1 MTKYARSILYQVYS
15 KTLFK
20 KSAKNVNNNLNI
32 KIMIPALIGAAG
44 VIGGAVLGNQARQQQ
59 TNEEYQKMMYQGNIN
74 KDLANHTMKNQKEL
88 WDYTN
93 YPNQVKQM
101 KLAGLNPALMYGTA
115 GQGGQSSAGQ
125 TGPVGLSDSK
135 GVAMQQQQMAM
146 GLQLAQIAS
155 QIKVNDSVAE
165 KNKAEAEKTAG
176 VDTEAAKMGIKLS
189 EAQILSERERK
200 NVLYWEAEVAQ
211 SESVLKEALANT
223 EQFNLQK
230 VQWDIRMVEKG
241 YEELSERV
249 AMLKREN
256 KIGDATAE
264 MQIEQYKA
272 NLVDT
277 WAGAMLKM
285 AQTETQKEEVKAIAE
300 RLKQKDYELD
310 QKDTEIIQRWVD
322 LGIKGVSE
330 VGELLT
336 GIKKLSHL
344 AKKLNIGK

>member
-1 MTKYARSILYQVYS
+1 MLGG
-15 KTLFK
+15 
-20 KSAKNVNNNLNI
+20 
-32 KIMIPALIGAAG
+32 IMSM
-44 VIGGAVLGNQARQQQ
+44 IGGTILGGMQAREQGRLQ
-59 TNEEYQKMMYQGNIN
+59 EEAQNRQAELNREQAKYSQE
-74 KDLANHTMKNQKEL
+74 LAKEY
-88 WDYTN
+88 WNYTN
-93 YPNQVKQM
+93 WENQVTHLKN
-101 KLAGLNPALMYGTA
+101 AGLNPALMYG
-115 GQGGQSSAGQ
+115 GGGSGGQ
-125 TGPVGLSDSK
+125 TGGGK
-135 GVAMQQQQMAM
+135 AEGVSQPEQKQMQVMQNAQAM
-146 GLQLAQIAS
+146 GLQLANLES
-155 QIKVNDSVAE
+155 QIKVNESIAE

-176 VDTEAAKMGIKLS
+176 VDTEATRMSIKLS
-189 EAQILSERERK
+189 EAQVLSERERK

-285 AQTETQKEEVKAIAE
+285 AQTETQKEEVKAIAK

-336 GIKKLSHL
+336 GIKKISHL

>member
-1 MTKYARSILYQVYS
+1 MLGA
-15 KTLFK
+15 
-20 KSAKNVNNNLNI
+20 
-32 KIMIPALIGAAG
+32 IMGVIGAASALQSG
-44 VIGGAVLGNQARQQQ
+44 SNQSY
-59 TNEEYQKMMYQGNIN
+59 NEEQAQLRQAQIN
-74 KDLANHTMKNQKEL
+74 KEQAKYSQGLAMEY

-93 YPNQVKQM
+93 WENQVDHLK
-101 KLAGLNPALMYGTA
+101 KAGLNPALMYAKGGT
-115 GQGGQSSAGQ
+115 GGQ
-125 TGPVGLSDSK
+125 TGGGQAQGVGLSPSNQEAVK
-135 GVAMQQQQMAM
+135 AQQIGMA
-146 GLQLAQIAS
+146 LQLAQLKS
-155 QIKVNDSVAE
+155 QIEVNESVAK
-165 KNKAEAEKTAG
+165 KNTAEAEKTAG

-189 EAQILSERERK
+189 EAQVLSERERK

-285 AQTETQKEEVKAIAE
+285 AQTETQKEEVKAIAK

-330 VGELLT
+330 VGELLI

>member
-1 MTKYARSILYQVYS
+1 MLGA
-15 KTLFK
+15 
-20 KSAKNVNNNLNI
+20 
-32 KIMIPALIGAAG
+32 IMGVIGAASALQSG
-44 VIGGAVLGNQARQQQ
+44 SNQSY
-59 TNEEYQKMMYQGNIN
+59 NEEQAQLRQAQIN
-74 KDLANHTMKNQKEL
+74 KEQAKYSQGLAMEY

-93 YPNQVKQM
+93 WENQVDHLK
-101 KLAGLNPALMYGTA
+101 KAGLNPALMYAKGGT
-115 GQGGQSSAGQ
+115 GGQ
-125 TGPVGLSDSK
+125 TGGGQAQGVGLSPSNQEAVK
-135 GVAMQQQQMAM
+135 AQQIGMA
-146 GLQLAQIAS
+146 LQLAQLKS
-155 QIKVNDSVAE
+155 QIEVNESVAK
-165 KNKAEAEKTAG
+165 KNTAEAEKTAG

-189 EAQILSERERK
+189 EAQVLSERERK

-256 KIGDATAE
+256 KIGDATAK

-344 AKKLNIGK
+344 AKKLNMGK

>member
-1 MTKYARSILYQVYS
+1 MLGT
-15 KTLFK
+15 
-20 KSAKNVNNNLNI
+20 
-32 KIMIPALIGAAG
+32 IMGVFGAASALQSG
-44 VIGGAVLGNQARQQQ
+44 SNQSY
-59 TNEEYQKMMYQGNIN
+59 NEEQAQLRQAQIN
-74 KDLANHTMKNQKEL
+74 KEQAKYNQGLAMEY

-93 YPNQVKQM
+93 WENQVDHLK
-101 KLAGLNPALMYGTA
+101 KAGLNPALMYAKGGA
-115 GQGGQSSAGQ
+115 GGQ
-125 TGPVGLSDSK
+125 TGGGQAQGVGLSPSNQEAVK
-135 GVAMQQQQMAM
+135 AQQIGMA
-146 GLQLAQIAS
+146 LQLAQLKS
-155 QIKVNDSVAE
+155 QIEVNESVAK
-165 KNKAEAEKTAG
+165 KNTAEAEKTAG

-189 EAQILSERERK
+189 EAQVLSERERK

-277 WAGAMLKM
+277 WAGAMLKI
-285 AQTETQKEEVKAIAE
+285 AQTETQKEEVKAITE

>member
-1 MTKYARSILYQVYS
+1 MLGT
-15 KTLFK
+15 
-20 KSAKNVNNNLNI
+20 
-32 KIMIPALIGAAG
+32 IMGVIGAASALQSG
-44 VIGGAVLGNQARQQQ
+44 SNQSYNEEQAQLRQAR
-59 TNEEYQKMMYQGNIN
+59 IN
-74 KDLANHTMKNQKEL
+74 KEQAKYSQGLAMEY

-93 YPNQVKQM
+93 WENQVDHLRK
-101 KLAGLNPALMYGTA
+101 AGLNPALMYAKGGT
-115 GQGGQSSAGQ
+115 GGQ
-125 TGPVGLSDSK
+125 TGGGQAQGVGLSPSNQEAVK
-135 GVAMQQQQMAM
+135 AQQIGMA
-146 GLQLAQIAS
+146 LQLAQLKS
-155 QIKVNDSVAE
+155 QIEVNESVAK
-165 KNKAEAEKTAG
+165 KNTAEAEKTAG

-189 EAQILSERERK
+189 EAQVLSERERK

-230 VQWDIRMVEKG
+230 VQWEIRMVEKG

-330 VGELLT
+330 VGELFT

>member
-1 MTKYARSILYQVYS
+1 MLGA
-15 KTLFK
+15 
-20 KSAKNVNNNLNI
+20 
-32 KIMIPALIGAAG
+32 IMGVIGAASALQSG
-44 VIGGAVLGNQARQQQ
+44 SNQSY
-59 TNEEYQKMMYQGNIN
+59 NEEQAQLRQAQIN
-74 KDLANHTMKNQKEL
+74 KEQAKYSQGLAMEY

-93 YPNQVKQM
+93 WENQIDHLK
-101 KLAGLNPALMYGTA
+101 KAGLNPALMYAKGGT
-115 GQGGQSSAGQ
+115 GGQ
-125 TGPVGLSDSK
+125 TGGGQAQGVGLSPSNQEAVK
-135 GVAMQQQQMAM
+135 AQQIGMA
-146 GLQLAQIAS
+146 LQLAQLKS
-155 QIKVNDSVAE
+155 QIEVNESVAK
-165 KNKAEAEKTAG
+165 KNTAEAEKTAG
-176 VDTEAAKMGIKLS
+176 VDTEATKIGIKLS
-189 EAQILSERERK
+189 EAQVLSERERK

>member
-1 MTKYARSILYQVYS
+1 MLGA
-15 KTLFK
+15 
-20 KSAKNVNNNLNI
+20 
-32 KIMIPALIGAAG
+32 IMGVIGAASALQSG
-44 VIGGAVLGNQARQQQ
+44 SNQSY
-59 TNEEYQKMMYQGNIN
+59 NEEQAQLRQAQIN
-74 KDLANHTMKNQKEL
+74 KEQAKYSQGLAMEY

-93 YPNQVKQM
+93 WENQVDHLK
-101 KLAGLNPALMYGTA
+101 KAGLNPALMYAKGGT
-115 GQGGQSSAGQ
+115 GGQ
-125 TGPVGLSDSK
+125 TGGGQAQGVGLSPSNQEAVK
-135 GVAMQQQQMAM
+135 AQQIGMA
-146 GLQLAQIAS
+146 LQLAQLKS
-155 QIKVNDSVAE
+155 QIEVNESVAK
-165 KNKAEAEKTAG
+165 KNTAEAEKTAG
-176 VDTEAAKMGIKLS
+176 VDTEVAKMGIKLS
-189 EAQILSERERK
+189 EAQVLSERERK

-241 YEELSERV
+241 YEELSEKV

-285 AQTETQKEEVKAIAE
+285 AQTETQKEEVKAISE
-300 RLKQKDYELD
+300 RLKQKNYELD

>member
-1 MTKYARSILYQVYS
+1 MLGA
-15 KTLFK
+15 
-20 KSAKNVNNNLNI
+20 
-32 KIMIPALIGAAG
+32 IMGVIGAASALQSG
-44 VIGGAVLGNQARQQQ
+44 SNQSY
-59 TNEEYQKMMYQGNIN
+59 NEEQAQLRQAQIN
-74 KDLANHTMKNQKEL
+74 KEQAKYSQGLAMEY

-93 YPNQVKQM
+93 WENQVDHLK
-101 KLAGLNPALMYGTA
+101 KAGLNPALMYAKGGA
-115 GQGGQSSAGQ
+115 GGQ
-125 TGPVGLSDSK
+125 TGGGQAQGVGLSPSNQEAVK
-135 GVAMQQQQMAM
+135 AQQIGIA
-146 GLQLAQIAS
+146 LQLAQLKS
-155 QIKVNDSVAE
+155 QIEVNESVAK
-165 KNKAEAEKTAG
+165 KNTAEAEKTAG

-189 EAQILSERERK
+189 EAQVLSERERK

>member
-1 MTKYARSILYQVYS
+1 MLGA
-15 KTLFK
+15 
-20 KSAKNVNNNLNI
+20 
-32 KIMIPALIGAAG
+32 IMGVIGAASALQSG
-44 VIGGAVLGNQARQQQ
+44 SNQSY
-59 TNEEYQKMMYQGNIN
+59 NEEQAQLRQAQIN
-74 KDLANHTMKNQKEL
+74 KEQAKYSQGLAMEY

-93 YPNQVKQM
+93 WENQVDHLK
-101 KLAGLNPALMYGTA
+101 KAGLNPALMYAKGGT
-115 GQGGQSSAGQ
+115 GGQ
-125 TGPVGLSDSK
+125 TGGGQAQGVGLSPSNQEAVK
-135 GVAMQQQQMAM
+135 AQQIGMA
-146 GLQLAQIAS
+146 LQLAQLKS
-155 QIKVNDSVAE
+155 QIEVNESVAK
-165 KNKAEAEKTAG
+165 KNTAEAEKTAG

-189 EAQILSERERK
+189 EAQVLSERERK
-200 NVLYWEAEVAQ
+200 NVLYWEGEVAQ

>member
-1 MTKYARSILYQVYS
+1 MLGA
-15 KTLFK
+15 
-20 KSAKNVNNNLNI
+20 
-32 KIMIPALIGAAG
+32 IMGVIGAASALQSG
-44 VIGGAVLGNQARQQQ
+44 SNQSY
-59 TNEEYQKMMYQGNIN
+59 NEEQAQLRQAQIN
-74 KDLANHTMKNQKEL
+74 KEQAKYSQGLAMEY

-93 YPNQVKQM
+93 WENQVDHLRK
-101 KLAGLNPALMYGTA
+101 AGLSPALMYAKGGT
-115 GQGGQSSAGQ
+115 GGQ
-125 TGPVGLSDSK
+125 TGGGQTQGVGLSPSNQEAVK
-135 GVAMQQQQMAM
+135 AQQIGMA
-146 GLQLAQIAS
+146 LQLAQLKS
-155 QIKVNDSVAE
+155 QIEVNESVAK
-165 KNKAEAEKTAG
+165 KNTAEAEKTAG
-176 VDTEAAKMGIKLS
+176 VDTEAAKIGIKLS
-189 EAQILSERERK
+189 EAQVLSERERK

-285 AQTETQKEEVKAIAE
+285 AQTETQKEEVKAITE

>member
-1 MTKYARSILYQVYS
+1 MFRLFLPFCKHVY
-15 KTLFK
+15 LR
-20 KSAKNVNNNLNI
+20 L
-32 KIMIPALIGAAG
+32 
-44 VIGGAVLGNQARQQQ
+44 
-59 TNEEYQKMMYQGNIN
+59 
-74 KDLANHTMKNQKEL
+74 H
-88 WDYTN
+88 
-93 YPNQVKQM
+93 
-101 KLAGLNPALMYGTA
+101 
-115 GQGGQSSAGQ
+115 
-125 TGPVGLSDSK
+125 
-135 GVAMQQQQMAM
+135 VA
-146 GLQLAQIAS
+146 
-155 QIKVNDSVAE
+155 
-165 KNKAEAEKTAG
+165 
-176 VDTEAAKMGIKLS
+176 
-189 EAQILSERERK
+189 
-200 NVLYWEAEVAQ
+200 YWEAEVAQ

>member
-1 MTKYARSILYQVYS
+1 MLGT
-15 KTLFK
+15 
-20 KSAKNVNNNLNI
+20 
-32 KIMIPALIGAAG
+32 IMGVIGAASALQSG
-44 VIGGAVLGNQARQQQ
+44 SNQSH
-59 TNEEYQKMMYQGNIN
+59 NEEQAQLRQAQIN
-74 KDLANHTMKNQKEL
+74 KEQAKYSQGLAMEY

-93 YPNQVKQM
+93 WENQVDHLK
-101 KLAGLNPALMYGTA
+101 KAGLNPALMYAKGGT
-115 GQGGQSSAGQ
+115 GGQ
-125 TGPVGLSDSK
+125 TGGGQAQGVGLSPSNQEAVK
-135 GVAMQQQQMAM
+135 AQQIGMA
-146 GLQLAQIAS
+146 LQLAQLKS
-155 QIKVNDSVAE
+155 QIEVNESIAK
-165 KNKAEAEKTAG
+165 KNTAEANKTAG

-189 EAQILSERERK
+189 EAQVLSERERK

-344 AKKLNIGK
+344 AKKLNIRE

>member
-1 MTKYARSILYQVYS
+1 MLGT
-15 KTLFK
+15 
-20 KSAKNVNNNLNI
+20 
-32 KIMIPALIGAAG
+32 IMGVIGAASALQSG
-44 VIGGAVLGNQARQQQ
+44 SNQSY
-59 TNEEYQKMMYQGNIN
+59 NEEQAQLRQAQIN
-74 KDLANHTMKNQKEL
+74 KEQAKYSQGLAMEY

-93 YPNQVKQM
+93 WENQVDHLK
-101 KLAGLNPALMYGTA
+101 KAGLNPALMYAKGGT
-115 GQGGQSSAGQ
+115 GGQ
-125 TGPVGLSDSK
+125 TGGGQAQGVGLSPSNQEAVK
-135 GVAMQQQQMAM
+135 AQQIGMA
-146 GLQLAQIAS
+146 LQLAQLKS
-155 QIKVNDSVAE
+155 QIEVNESVAK
-165 KNKAEAEKTAG
+165 KNTAEAEKTAG
-176 VDTEAAKMGIKLS
+176 VDTEAAKIGIKLS
-189 EAQILSERERK
+189 EAQVLSERERK

>member
-1 MTKYARSILYQVYS
+1 MLGG
-15 KTLFK
+15 
-20 KSAKNVNNNLNI
+20 
-32 KIMIPALIGAAG
+32 IMGI
-44 VIGGAVLGNQARQQQ
+44 IGGTILGGMQAREQGRLQ
-59 TNEEYQKMMYQGNIN
+59 EEAQNRQAELNREQAKYSQG
-74 KDLANHTMKNQKEL
+74 LAKEY

-93 YPNQVKQM
+93 WENQVSHLKN
-101 KLAGLNPALMYGTA
+101 AGLNPALMYG
-115 GQGGQSSAGQ
+115 GGGTGGQ
-125 TGPVGLSDSK
+125 TGGGK
-135 GVAMQQQQMAM
+135 AEGVSQPEQKQMQIAQNAQAM
-146 GLQLAQIAS
+146 GLQLANLES
-155 QIKVNDSVAE
+155 QIRVNESVAK
-165 KNKAEAEKTAG
+165 KNTAEAEKTAG

-189 EAQILSERERK
+189 EAQVLSERERK

-300 RLKQKDYELD
+300 RLKQKNYELD

-330 VGELLT
+330 IGELFT

-344 AKKLNIGK
+344 AKKLKIGK

>member
-1 MTKYARSILYQVYS
+1 MLGA
-15 KTLFK
+15 
-20 KSAKNVNNNLNI
+20 
-32 KIMIPALIGAAG
+32 IMGVIGAASALQSG
-44 VIGGAVLGNQARQQQ
+44 SNQSY
-59 TNEEYQKMMYQGNIN
+59 NEEQAQLRQAQIN
-74 KDLANHTMKNQKEL
+74 KEQAKYSQGLAMEY

-93 YPNQVKQM
+93 WENQVDHLK
-101 KLAGLNPALMYGTA
+101 KAGLNPALMYAKGGA
-115 GQGGQSSAGQ
+115 GGQ
-125 TGPVGLSDSK
+125 TGGGQAQGVGLSPSNQEAVK
-135 GVAMQQQQMAM
+135 AQQIGMA
-146 GLQLAQIAS
+146 LQLAQLKS
-155 QIKVNDSVAE
+155 QIEVNESVAK
-165 KNKAEAEKTAG
+165 KNTAEAEKTAG

-189 EAQILSERERK
+189 EAQVLSERERK

-230 VQWDIRMVEKG
+230 VQWDIRIVEKG

-272 NLVDT
+272 NLVDI

-285 AQTETQKEEVKAIAE
+285 AQTETQKEEVKAIDE

-310 QKDTEIIQRWVD
+310 QKDTEIIQKWVD

-336 GIKKLSHL
+336 GIKKLSYL

>member
-1 MTKYARSILYQVYS
+1 MLGA
-15 KTLFK
+15 
-20 KSAKNVNNNLNI
+20 
-32 KIMIPALIGAAG
+32 IMGVIGAASALQSG
-44 VIGGAVLGNQARQQQ
+44 SNQSY
-59 TNEEYQKMMYQGNIN
+59 NEEQAQLRQAQIN
-74 KDLANHTMKNQKEL
+74 KEQAKYNQGLAMEY

-93 YPNQVKQM
+93 WENQVDHLK
-101 KLAGLNPALMYGTA
+101 KAGLNPALMYAKGGA
-115 GQGGQSSAGQ
+115 GGQ
-125 TGPVGLSDSK
+125 TGGGQAQGVGLSPSNQEAVK
-135 GVAMQQQQMAM
+135 AQQMGMA
-146 GLQLAQIAS
+146 LQLAQLKS
-155 QIKVNDSVAE
+155 QIEVNESVAK
-165 KNKAEAEKTAG
+165 KNTAEAEKTAG

-189 EAQILSERERK
+189 EAQVLSERERK

-330 VGELLT
+330 VGELFT

>member
-1 MTKYARSILYQVYS
+1 MLGA
-15 KTLFK
+15 
-20 KSAKNVNNNLNI
+20 
-32 KIMIPALIGAAG
+32 IMGVIGAASALQSG
-44 VIGGAVLGNQARQQQ
+44 SNQSY
-59 TNEEYQKMMYQGNIN
+59 NEEQAQLRQAQIN
-74 KDLANHTMKNQKEL
+74 KEQAKYSQGLAMEY

-93 YPNQVKQM
+93 WENQVDHLK
-101 KLAGLNPALMYGTA
+101 KAGLNPALMYAKGGA
-115 GQGGQSSAGQ
+115 GGQ
-125 TGPVGLSDSK
+125 TGGGQAQGVGLSPSNQEAVK
-135 GVAMQQQQMAM
+135 AQQIGMA
-146 GLQLAQIAS
+146 LQLAQLKS
-155 QIKVNDSVAE
+155 QIEVNESVAK
-165 KNKAEAEKTAG
+165 KNTAEAEKTAG
-176 VDTEAAKMGIKLS
+176 VDTEAAKIGIKLS
-189 EAQILSERERK
+189 EAQVLSERERK

>member
-1 MTKYARSILYQVYS
+1 MLGA
-15 KTLFK
+15 
-20 KSAKNVNNNLNI
+20 
-32 KIMIPALIGAAG
+32 IMGVIGAASALQSG
-44 VIGGAVLGNQARQQQ
+44 SNQSY
-59 TNEEYQKMMYQGNIN
+59 NEEQAQLRQAQIN
-74 KDLANHTMKNQKEL
+74 KEQAKYSQGLAMEY

-93 YPNQVKQM
+93 WENQVDHLK
-101 KLAGLNPALMYGTA
+101 KAGLNPALMYAKGGT
-115 GQGGQSSAGQ
+115 GGQ
-125 TGPVGLSDSK
+125 TGGGQAQGVGLSPSNQEAIK
-135 GVAMQQQQMAM
+135 AQQIGMA
-146 GLQLAQIAS
+146 LQLAQLKS
-155 QIKVNDSVAE
+155 QIEVNESVAK
-165 KNKAEAEKTAG
+165 KNTAEAEKTAG

-189 EAQILSERERK
+189 EAQVLSERERK

-300 RLKQKDYELD
+300 RLKQKNYELD

>member
-1 MTKYARSILYQVYS
+1 MLGA
-15 KTLFK
+15 
-20 KSAKNVNNNLNI
+20 
-32 KIMIPALIGAAG
+32 IMGVIGAASALQSG
-44 VIGGAVLGNQARQQQ
+44 SNQSY
-59 TNEEYQKMMYQGNIN
+59 NEEQAQLRQAQIN
-74 KDLANHTMKNQKEL
+74 KEQAKYSQGLAMEY

-93 YPNQVKQM
+93 WENQVDHLK
-101 KLAGLNPALMYGTA
+101 KAGLNPALMYAKGGT
-115 GQGGQSSAGQ
+115 GGQ
-125 TGPVGLSDSK
+125 TGGGQAQGVGLSPSNQEAVK
-135 GVAMQQQQMAM
+135 AQQIGMA
-146 GLQLAQIAS
+146 LQLAQLKS
-155 QIKVNDSVAE
+155 QIEVNESVAK
-165 KNKAEAEKTAG
+165 KNTAEAEKTAG
-176 VDTEAAKMGIKLS
+176 VDTEAAKIGIKLS
-189 EAQILSERERK
+189 EAQVLSERERK

>member
-1 MTKYARSILYQVYS
+1 MLGA
-15 KTLFK
+15 
-20 KSAKNVNNNLNI
+20 
-32 KIMIPALIGAAG
+32 IMGVIGAASALQSG
-44 VIGGAVLGNQARQQQ
+44 SNQSY
-59 TNEEYQKMMYQGNIN
+59 NEEQAQLRQAQIN
-74 KDLANHTMKNQKEL
+74 KEQAKYNQGLAMEY

-93 YPNQVKQM
+93 WENQVDHLK
-101 KLAGLNPALMYGTA
+101 KAGLNPALMYAKGGT
-115 GQGGQSSAGQ
+115 GGQ
-125 TGPVGLSDSK
+125 TGGGQAQGVGLSPSNQEAVK
-135 GVAMQQQQMAM
+135 AQQMGMA
-146 GLQLAQIAS
+146 LQLAQLKS
-155 QIKVNDSVAE
+155 QIEVNESVAK
-165 KNKAEAEKTAG
+165 KNTAEAEKTAG

-189 EAQILSERERK
+189 EAQVLSERERK
-200 NVLYWEAEVAQ
+200 NALYWEAEVAQ

-223 EQFNLQK
+223 EQFKLQK
-230 VQWDIRMVEKG
+230 VQWEIRTVEKG

-264 MQIEQYKA
+264 MQIEQYKT

>member
-1 MTKYARSILYQVYS
+1 MGV
-15 KTLFK
+15 
-20 KSAKNVNNNLNI
+20 
-32 KIMIPALIGAAG
+32 IGAAS
-44 VIGGAVLGNQARQQQ
+44 AMQSSSNQSY
-59 TNEEYQKMMYQGNIN
+59 NEEQAQYRQAAIN
-74 KDLANHTMKNQKEL
+74 KEQAKYNQGLAMEY

-93 YPNQVKQM
+93 WENQVDHLK
-101 KLAGLNPALMYGTA
+101 KAGLNPALMYAKGGT
-115 GQGGQSSAGQ
+115 GGQ
-125 TGPVGLSDSK
+125 TGGGQAQGVGLSPSNQETVK
-135 GVAMQQQQMAM
+135 AQQMGMA
-146 GLQLAQIAS
+146 LQLAQLKS
-155 QIKVNDSVAE
+155 QIEVNESIAK
-165 KNKAEAEKTAG
+165 KNTAEAEKTAG
-176 VDTEAAKMGIKLS
+176 VDTEVAKMGIKLS
-189 EAQILSERERK
+189 EAQVLSERERK

-277 WAGAMLKM
+277 WSGAMLKM

-344 AKKLNIGK
+344 AKKLNMGK

>member
-1 MTKYARSILYQVYS
+1 MLGT
-15 KTLFK
+15 
-20 KSAKNVNNNLNI
+20 
-32 KIMIPALIGAAG
+32 IMGVIGAASALQSG
-44 VIGGAVLGNQARQQQ
+44 SNQSY
-59 TNEEYQKMMYQGNIN
+59 NEEQAQLRQAQIN
-74 KDLANHTMKNQKEL
+74 KEQAKYSQGLAMEY

-93 YPNQVKQM
+93 WENQVDHLK
-101 KLAGLNPALMYGTA
+101 KAGLNPALMYAKGGA
-115 GQGGQSSAGQ
+115 GGQ
-125 TGPVGLSDSK
+125 TGGGQAQGVGLSPSNQEAVK
-135 GVAMQQQQMAM
+135 AQQIGMA
-146 GLQLAQIAS
+146 LQLAQLKS
-155 QIKVNDSVAE
+155 QIEVNESVAK
-165 KNKAEAEKTAG
+165 KNTAEAEKTAG
-176 VDTEAAKMGIKLS
+176 VDTEAAKIGIKLS
-189 EAQILSERERK
+189 EAQVLSERERK
-200 NVLYWEAEVAQ
+200 NVLYWEAEVNQ

-223 EQFNLQK
+223 EQFNLQT

>member
-1 MTKYARSILYQVYS
+1 MLGA
-15 KTLFK
+15 
-20 KSAKNVNNNLNI
+20 
-32 KIMIPALIGAAG
+32 IMGVIGAASALQSG
-44 VIGGAVLGNQARQQQ
+44 SNQSY
-59 TNEEYQKMMYQGNIN
+59 NEEQAQLRQAQIN
-74 KDLANHTMKNQKEL
+74 KEQAKYSQGLAMEY

-93 YPNQVKQM
+93 WENQVDHLRK
-101 KLAGLNPALMYGTA
+101 AGLNPALMYAKGGA
-115 GQGGQSSAGQ
+115 GGQ
-125 TGPVGLSDSK
+125 TGGGQAQGVGLSPSNQEAVK
-135 GVAMQQQQMAM
+135 AQQIGMA
-146 GLQLAQIAS
+146 LQLAQLKS
-155 QIKVNDSVAE
+155 QIEVNESVAK
-165 KNKAEAEKTAG
+165 KNTAEAEKTAG
-176 VDTEAAKMGIKLS
+176 VDTEAAKIGIKLS
-189 EAQILSERERK
+189 EAQVLSERERK

-223 EQFNLQK
+223 EQFKLQK
-230 VQWDIRMVEKG
+230 VQWDIRIVEKG

-277 WAGAMLKM
+277 WTGAMLKM

>member
-1 MTKYARSILYQVYS
+1 MGV
-15 KTLFK
+15 
-20 KSAKNVNNNLNI
+20 
-32 KIMIPALIGAAG
+32 IGAASALQSG
-44 VIGGAVLGNQARQQQ
+44 SNQSY
-59 TNEEYQKMMYQGNIN
+59 NEEQAQLRQAQIN
-74 KDLANHTMKNQKEL
+74 KEQAKYSQGLAMEY

-93 YPNQVKQM
+93 WENQVDHLK
-101 KLAGLNPALMYGTA
+101 KAGLNPALMYAKGGA
-115 GQGGQSSAGQ
+115 GGQ
-125 TGPVGLSDSK
+125 TGGGQAQGVGLSPSNQEAVK
-135 GVAMQQQQMAM
+135 AQQIGMA
-146 GLQLAQIAS
+146 LQLAQLKS
-155 QIKVNDSVAE
+155 QIEVNESVAK
-165 KNKAEAEKTAG
+165 KNTAEAEKTAG

-189 EAQILSERERK
+189 EAQVLSERERK

>member
-1 MTKYARSILYQVYS
+1 MLGA
-15 KTLFK
+15 
-20 KSAKNVNNNLNI
+20 
-32 KIMIPALIGAAG
+32 IMGVIGAASALQSG
-44 VIGGAVLGNQARQQQ
+44 SNQSY
-59 TNEEYQKMMYQGNIN
+59 NEEQAQLRQAQIN
-74 KDLANHTMKNQKEL
+74 KEQAKHSQRLAMEY

-93 YPNQVKQM
+93 WENQVDHLK
-101 KLAGLNPALMYGTA
+101 KAGLNPALMYAKGGT
-115 GQGGQSSAGQ
+115 GGQ
-125 TGPVGLSDSK
+125 TGGGQTQGVGLSPSNQEAVK
-135 GVAMQQQQMAM
+135 AQQMGMA
-146 GLQLAQIAS
+146 LQLAQLKS
-155 QIKVNDSVAE
+155 QIEVNESVAK
-165 KNKAEAEKTAG
+165 KNTAEAEKTAG
-176 VDTEAAKMGIKLS
+176 VDTEVAKIGIKLS
-189 EAQILSERERK
+189 EAQVLSERERK

-344 AKKLNIGK
+344 AKKLNIKK

>member
-1 MTKYARSILYQVYS
+1 MLGA
-15 KTLFK
+15 
-20 KSAKNVNNNLNI
+20 
-32 KIMIPALIGAAG
+32 IMGVIGAASALQSG
-44 VIGGAVLGNQARQQQ
+44 SNQSY
-59 TNEEYQKMMYQGNIN
+59 NEEQAQLRQAQIN
-74 KDLANHTMKNQKEL
+74 KEQAKYSQGLAMEY

-93 YPNQVKQM
+93 WENQVDHLK
-101 KLAGLNPALMYGTA
+101 KAGLNPALMYGKGGA
-115 GQGGQSSAGQ
+115 GGQ
-125 TGPVGLSDSK
+125 TGGGQAQGVGLSPSNQEAVK
-135 GVAMQQQQMAM
+135 AQQIGMA
-146 GLQLAQIAS
+146 LQLAQLKS
-155 QIKVNDSVAE
+155 QIEVNESVAK
-165 KNKAEAEKTAG
+165 KNTAEAEKTAG

-189 EAQILSERERK
+189 EAQVLSERERK

>member
-1 MTKYARSILYQVYS
+1 MLGA
-15 KTLFK
+15 
-20 KSAKNVNNNLNI
+20 
-32 KIMIPALIGAAG
+32 IMGVIGAASALQSG
-44 VIGGAVLGNQARQQQ
+44 SNQSY
-59 TNEEYQKMMYQGNIN
+59 NEEQAQLRQAQIN
-74 KDLANHTMKNQKEL
+74 KEQAKYSQGLAMEY

-93 YPNQVKQM
+93 WENQVDHLK
-101 KLAGLNPALMYGTA
+101 KAGLNPALMYAKGGA
-115 GQGGQSSAGQ
+115 GGQ
-125 TGPVGLSDSK
+125 TGGGQAQGVGLSPSNQEAVK
-135 GVAMQQQQMAM
+135 AQQIGMA
-146 GLQLAQIAS
+146 LQLAQLKS
-155 QIKVNDSVAE
+155 QIEVNESVAK
-165 KNKAEAEKTAG
+165 KNTAEAEKTAG

-189 EAQILSERERK
+189 EAQVLSERERK

-230 VQWDIRMVEKG
+230 VQWDIRMIEKG

-249 AMLKREN
+249 AILKREN

-277 WAGAMLKM
+277 WAGAILKT
-285 AQTETQKEEVKAIAE
+285 AQTETQKEEVKAITE

>member
-1 MTKYARSILYQVYS
+1 MLGA
-15 KTLFK
+15 
-20 KSAKNVNNNLNI
+20 
-32 KIMIPALIGAAG
+32 IMGVIGAASALQSG
-44 VIGGAVLGNQARQQQ
+44 SNQSY
-59 TNEEYQKMMYQGNIN
+59 NEEQAQLRQAQIN
-74 KDLANHTMKNQKEL
+74 KEQAKYSQGLAMEY

-93 YPNQVKQM
+93 WENQVDHLK
-101 KLAGLNPALMYGTA
+101 KAGMNPALMYAKGGA
-115 GQGGQSSAGQ
+115 GGQ
-125 TGPVGLSDSK
+125 TGGGQAQGVGLSPSNQEAVK
-135 GVAMQQQQMAM
+135 AQQIGMA
-146 GLQLAQIAS
+146 LQLAQLKS
-155 QIKVNDSVAE
+155 QIEVNESVAK
-165 KNKAEAEKTAG
+165 KNTAEAEKTAG

-189 EAQILSERERK
+189 EAQVLSERERK

-336 GIKKLSHL
+336 GIKKLSDL

>member
-1 MTKYARSILYQVYS
+1 MLGT
-15 KTLFK
+15 
-20 KSAKNVNNNLNI
+20 
-32 KIMIPALIGAAG
+32 IMGVIGAASALQSG
-44 VIGGAVLGNQARQQQ
+44 SNQSYNEEQAQLRQAR
-59 TNEEYQKMMYQGNIN
+59 IN
-74 KDLANHTMKNQKEL
+74 KEQAKYNQGLAMEY

-93 YPNQVKQM
+93 WENQVDHLK
-101 KLAGLNPALMYGTA
+101 KAGLNPALMYAKGGT
-115 GQGGQSSAGQ
+115 GGQ
-125 TGPVGLSDSK
+125 TGGGQAQGVGLSPSNQEAVK
-135 GVAMQQQQMAM
+135 AQQMGMA
-146 GLQLAQIAS
+146 LQLAQLKS
-155 QIKVNDSVAE
+155 QIEVNESVAK
-165 KNKAEAEKTAG
+165 KNTAEAEKTAG

-189 EAQILSERERK
+189 EAQVLSERERK

>member
-1 MTKYARSILYQVYS
+1 MLGA
-15 KTLFK
+15 
-20 KSAKNVNNNLNI
+20 
-32 KIMIPALIGAAG
+32 IMGVIGAASALQSG
-44 VIGGAVLGNQARQQQ
+44 SNQSY
-59 TNEEYQKMMYQGNIN
+59 NEEQAQLRQAKIN
-74 KDLANHTMKNQKEL
+74 KEQAKYNQGLAMEY

-93 YPNQVKQM
+93 WENQVDHLK
-101 KLAGLNPALMYGTA
+101 KAGLNPALMYAKGGT
-115 GQGGQSSAGQ
+115 GGQ
-125 TGPVGLSDSK
+125 TGGGQAQGVGLSPSNQEAVK
-135 GVAMQQQQMAM
+135 AQQIGMA
-146 GLQLAQIAS
+146 LQLAQLKS
-155 QIKVNDSVAE
+155 QIEVNESVAK
-165 KNKAEAEKTAG
+165 KNTAEAEKTAG
-176 VDTEAAKMGIKLS
+176 VDTEAAKIGIKLS
-189 EAQILSERERK
+189 EAQVLSERERK

-264 MQIEQYKA
+264 IQIEQYKA
-272 NLVDT
+272 NLIDT

-300 RLKQKDYELD
+300 RLRQKDYELD

-336 GIKKLSHL
+336 GIKKLSNL

>member
-1 MTKYARSILYQVYS
+1 MLGT
-15 KTLFK
+15 
-20 KSAKNVNNNLNI
+20 
-32 KIMIPALIGAAG
+32 IMGVIGAASALQSG
-44 VIGGAVLGNQARQQQ
+44 SNQSY
-59 TNEEYQKMMYQGNIN
+59 NEEQAQLRQAQIN
-74 KDLANHTMKNQKEL
+74 KEQAKYSQGLAMEY

-93 YPNQVKQM
+93 WENQVDHLK
-101 KLAGLNPALMYGTA
+101 KAGLNPALMYAKGGT
-115 GQGGQSSAGQ
+115 GGQ
-125 TGPVGLSDSK
+125 TGGGQAQGVGLSPSNQEAVK
-135 GVAMQQQQMAM
+135 AQQIGMA
-146 GLQLAQIAS
+146 LQLAQLKS
-155 QIKVNDSVAE
+155 QIEVNESVAK
-165 KNKAEAEKTAG
+165 KNTAEAEKTAG

-189 EAQILSERERK
+189 EAQVLSERERK

-285 AQTETQKEEVKAIAE
+285 AQTETQKEEVKAIAK

>member
-1 MTKYARSILYQVYS
+1 MLGG
-15 KTLFK
+15 
-20 KSAKNVNNNLNI
+20 
-32 KIMIPALIGAAG
+32 IMSM
-44 VIGGAVLGNQARQQQ
+44 IGGTILGDMQAREQGRLQ
-59 TNEEYQKMMYQGNIN
+59 EEAQNRQAELNKEQAKYSQG
-74 KDLANHTMKNQKEL
+74 LAKEY

-93 YPNQVKQM
+93 WENQVSHLKN
-101 KLAGLNPALMYGTA
+101 AGLNPALMYGSGGA
-115 GQGGQSSAGQ
+115 GGQ
-125 TGPVGLSDSK
+125 TGGGK
-135 GVAMQQQQMAM
+135 AEGVSQPEQKQMQIAQNAQAM
-146 GLQLAQIAS
+146 GLQLANLES
-155 QIKVNDSVAE
+155 QIKVNESVAK
-165 KNKAEAEKTAG
+165 KNTAEAEKTAG

-189 EAQILSERERK
+189 EAQVLSERERK
-200 NVLYWEAEVAQ
+200 NALYWEAEVAQ

-230 VQWDIRMVEKG
+230 VQWDIRTVEKG
-241 YEELSERV
+241 YEELSERI

-336 GIKKLSHL
+336 GVKKLSHL

>member
-1 MTKYARSILYQVYS
+1 MGV
-15 KTLFK
+15 
-20 KSAKNVNNNLNI
+20 
-32 KIMIPALIGAAG
+32 IGAASALQSG
-44 VIGGAVLGNQARQQQ
+44 SNQSY
-59 TNEEYQKMMYQGNIN
+59 NEEQAQLRQAQIN
-74 KDLANHTMKNQKEL
+74 KEQAKYSQGLAMEY

-93 YPNQVKQM
+93 WENQVDHLK
-101 KLAGLNPALMYGTA
+101 KAGLNPALMYAKGGA
-115 GQGGQSSAGQ
+115 GGQ
-125 TGPVGLSDSK
+125 TGGGQAQGVGLSPSNQEAVK
-135 GVAMQQQQMAM
+135 AQQIGMA
-146 GLQLAQIAS
+146 LQLAQLKS
-155 QIKVNDSVAE
+155 QIEVNESVAK
-165 KNKAEAEKTAG
+165 KNTAEAEKTAG
-176 VDTEAAKMGIKLS
+176 VDTEATKMSIKLS
-189 EAQILSERERK
+189 EAQVLSERERK

-230 VQWDIRMVEKG
+230 VQWDIRMIEKG

-322 LGIKGVSE
+322 LGIKGASE